1 VKTENL
7 CYLFTSLILVIE
19 GNMGKTLTFLLL
31 LVSIPLFLNLNT
43 SSFATNP
50 LNHLETQSESHVFAQ
65 SGFRS
70 CESHCRFAYRS
81 CL

>member
-1 VKTENL
+1 
-7 CYLFTSLILVIE
+7 
-19 GNMGKTLTFLLL
+19 MGKTLTFLLL